1 MSWEKVKLGDVIIE
15 LASGGRPK
23 GGAVD
28 LGIPSLGA
36 EHLSD
41 DGAFNFSK
49 VKYVP
54 AEYFKTMKK
63 GVVSRN
69 DILIVKDGATTGK
82 VSFVNGSFPFEKASI
97 NEHLFQIKVDNQKI
111 EPKYLFYFLYSSEG
125 QKQILSDFRGATVG
139 GISREILDK
148 VIFPLPPLPIQQK
161 IAAILDQA
169 DALRKKD
176 RLLLAK
182 YDELLQAVFYDM
194 FGDPVKNEKGWE
206 KDIVINYC
214 DCIVPGRDKPK
225 SFSGNIPWVTTD
237 DLEHLGV
244 TTFSKRN
251 IGLTRSEIDE
261 VRGRIIPKN
270 SVIMTCVGD
279 LGIISIAGTEMV
291 VNQQLHAFQTKEKLN
306 NFFLMYMLSKRK
318 DYMLR
323 MATSTTVPY
332 MNKTI
337 CNSIPILLPPLSL
350 QTHFAHMY
358 QNIIGQKSKLKHQ
371 IEQSENLFQCLLQQ
385 AFKGGGW

>member
-1 MSWEKVKLGDVIIE
+1 MNWEKVKLNEVCEVIAGQSPPSSTYNYIENGLPFFQGKTDFGDVYPKVRMWCSEPNKIAQPLDVLLSVRAPVGPTNICNIKSCIGRGLAAIRSNGKTDPKFVYYFFQFIE
-15 LASGGRPK
+15 PILSTK
-23 GGAVD
+23 G
-28 LGIPSLGA
+28 
-36 EHLSD
+36 
-41 DGAFNFSK
+41 
-49 VKYVP
+49 
-54 AEYFKTMKK
+54 
-63 GVVSRN
+63 
-69 DILIVKDGATTGK
+69 
-82 VSFVNGSFPFEKASI
+82 NGSTFSAITIGDVKE
-97 NEHLFQIKVDNQKI
+97 
-111 EPKYLFYFLYSSEG
+111 
-125 QKQILSDFRGATVG
+125 
-139 GISREILDK
+139 LD
-148 VIFPLPPLPIQQK
+148 FPLPPLPIQQK